1 MRSVGTLRQIARY
14 PVKSMRGEELQSA
27 TVGLQGLPGDR
38 LCAFVQ
44 TGLRST
50 FPWLTGRELPALL
63 RYQAVYE
70 DTERNARRESTVQV
84 TTPGGERLPVDSEA
98 LREEIERGSG
108 KPIRLHLDHRGNHDS
123 AYVSL
128 IAASTLRALSEA
140 AGVAVDH
147 RRFRMNFVVDG
158 DGPPFSETAWVGK
171 VLRFGSVRLAITE
184 PDRRC
189 VMITLDPDT
198 GARSPAVLRAAA
210 ELNGACAGVY
220 ASVLAAGDV
229 ALGDELVFD
238 PA

>member
-1 MRSVGTLRQIARY
+1 MRVLGTVRHLARY
-14 PVKSMRGEELQSA
+14 PVKSMRGEELRSA
-27 TVGLQGLPGDR
+27 SVGLQGLPGDR

-63 RYQAVYE
+63 RYQAAYE
-70 DTERNARRESTVQV
+70 ETGRSPRREATVQV
-84 TTPGGERLPVDSEA
+84 TTPGGERLAVDSEA
-98 LREEIERGSG
+98 LREEIERASG
-108 KPIRLHLDHRGNHDS
+108 RSVRLHLDHRGNHDS

-128 IAASTLRALSEA
+128 ITAATVRALCET

-147 RRFRMNFVVDG
+147 RRFRMNFVVEVD
-158 DGPPFSETAWVGK
+158 DPPFSEKTWVGK
-171 VLRFGSVRLAITE
+171 VLRLGSVQLAITE

-189 VMITLDPDT
+189 VMITLDPDS
-198 GARSPAVLRAAA
+198 GANSPAVLRSAA

-229 ALGDELVFD
+229 ALGDVLSLD
-238 PA
+238 AG